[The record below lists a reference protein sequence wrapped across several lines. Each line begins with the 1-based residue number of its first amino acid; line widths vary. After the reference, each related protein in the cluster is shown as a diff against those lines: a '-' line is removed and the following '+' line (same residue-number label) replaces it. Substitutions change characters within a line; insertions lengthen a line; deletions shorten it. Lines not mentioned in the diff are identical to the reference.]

1 MEWFRW
7 YHGACSDAKWPLIAR
22 KAHTT
27 VGVVVVVDK
36 AYGPA
41 TRNRLLAIVEKGRAQ
56 AVQNGINGLQAAWYI
71 NLGTK
76 NISRRVFTNGWL
88 SKRGRGSI

>member
-27 VGVVVVVDK
+27 VGVVVCVWV
-36 AYGPA
+36 A
-41 TRNRLLAIVEKGRAQ
+41 LLE
-56 AVQNGINGLQAAWYI
+56 
-71 NLGTK
+71 
-76 NISRRVFTNGWL
+76 
-88 SKRGRGSI
+88 

>member
-27 VGVVVVVDK
+27 VGVVVSVWV
-36 AYGPA
+36 A
-41 TRNRLLAIVEKGRAQ
+41 LLEYASQDDE
-56 AVQNGINGLQAAWYI
+56 
-71 NLGTK
+71 
-76 NISRRVFTNGWL
+76 
-88 SKRGRGSI
+88 RGRPSMPSTATATERARPF